1 MYSSA
6 GIDGKRNTLTR
17 SIAGGRTAS
26 GSGTVLFFLKIMGRR
41 TILFLTAVCMLLP
54 FYWMVSSALKTKEEI
69 FRFPPDIFPAAA
81 NWHVFY
87 ETLKDAPFFIYI
99 FNSSFT
105 ALAIVLFQIFNSALF
120 SYVLTQFGFRGKNIL
135 FAVIMGTYMLPAAA
149 TYVPSYIILAKLGL
163 LNSYTGLIISNCV
176 SIFSIFLV
184 RQAFLQVNGSIIGS
198 AKIDG
203 ASHWW
208 VLWKIMVPLSKPAFV
223 TMALITFVSN
233 YNNYMWPSLIIKK
246 PELYLVTIG
255 LRQFFIE
262 GGAYGIKW
270 PQVMAASTITVVPLV
285 ILYVFFQRF
294 LIQGIS
300 NSGVKG

>member
-1 MYSSA
+1 MYTDTDA
-6 GIDGKRNTLTR
+6 GVGRNAVNWPAVKSR
-17 SIAGGRTAS
+17 AVAGERPAAYFLKLLARRA
-26 GSGTVLFFLKIMGRR
+26 VLFLAAAGM
-41 TILFLTAVCMLLP
+41 LFP
-54 FYWMVSSALKTKEEI
+54 FYWMVTSALKTKTEI
-69 FRFPPDIFPAAA
+69 FQFPPTLLPSTA
-81 NWHVFY
+81 NWHVFA
-87 ETLKDAPFFIYI
+87 ETLGEAPFFTYI

-120 SYVLTQFGFRGKNIL
+120 SYVLTQFNFRGKNLL

-149 TYVPSYIILAKLGL
+149 TYVPGYIILSKLGM
-163 LNSYTGLIISNCV
+163 LNSYAGIIVSNCV

-184 RQAFLQVNGSIIGS
+184 RQAFLQVNRSIVES

-208 VLWKIMVPLSKPAFV
+208 ILWRVMAPLSKPAFI
-223 TMALITFVSN
+223 TMALIVFVSN

-270 PQVMAASTITVVPLV
+270 PLVMAASTITVLPLAV
-285 ILYVFFQRF
+285 LYIFLQRF

-300 NSGVKG
+300 DTGVKG